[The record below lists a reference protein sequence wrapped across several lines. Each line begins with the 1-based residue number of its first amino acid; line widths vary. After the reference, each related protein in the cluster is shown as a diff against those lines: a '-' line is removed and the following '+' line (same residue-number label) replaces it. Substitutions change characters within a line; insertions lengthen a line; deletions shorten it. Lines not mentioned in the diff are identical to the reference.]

1 MTQASPDWE
10 GPTLQVTLE
19 QLLDAHQS
27 LNECCN
33 GEPMEVTGLSRPCLD
48 SMAKTLDVTSRVCRA
63 HLAGLDQNADRSAVT
78 VAAPLS
84 RQDFS
89 NCVLAMETALRVI
102 EEWEFGIRLGSEKHE
117 VQATLSHFRALT
129 MPDAST

>member
-48 SMAKTLDVTSRVCRA
+48 SMAKTL
-63 HLAGLDQNADRSAVT
+63 RSLQFYVK
-78 VAAPLS
+78 
-84 RQDFS
+84 Q
-89 NCVLAMETALRVI
+89 
-102 EEWEFGIRLGSEKHE
+102 
-117 VQATLSHFRALT
+117 
-129 MPDAST
+129 